1 MYELSEVLTV
11 VPEVNLFTE
20 RIVVPFESVS
30 IYVGRNYEIF
40 SAIFYLVQDLNLDQ
54 LHLKEK
60 KSILQQ

>member
-1 MYELSEVLTV
+1 MNYLKCCAWGKS
-11 VPEVNLFTE
+11 FY
-20 RIVVPFESVS
+20 RGIVVPFESVS